1 MSDITRRSEMD
12 NPNKSPWIQGYIDAL
27 NDTINLQAA
36 NESQDYRDGYETA
49 AAAEVKYIEQF
60 MRGEDDGF

>member
-1 MSDITRRSEMD
+1 MN
-12 NPNKSPWIQGYIDAL
+12 NPQQVNLTVKHSPWIQGYIDAL

-36 NESQDYRDGYETA
+36 NQSEEYRDGYETA

-60 MRGEDDGF
+60 MKGESDEF

>member
-1 MSDITRRSEMD
+1 MRTEWM
-12 NPNKSPWIQGYIDAL
+12 QGYIDAL

-36 NESQDYRDGYETA
+36 SQSEEYRDGYETA

-60 MRGEDDGF
+60 MKGESNDF